1 MMRTFTALVLALTLG
16 ASTALLAHEGH
27 DHKVLGTVTA
37 ITAAKLTVKT
47 QDGKSVIVATD
58 AKTAVARGTAK
69 VELAAMKVGDRVVID
84 VGDGSKMLAKSIKLG
99 ATK

>member
-1 MMRTFTALVLALTLG
+1 MMRTLTAILLALTLS

-27 DHKVLGTVTA
+27 EHKVLGTVTGIA
-37 ITAAKLTVKT
+37 GLKVTVKT
-47 QDGKSVIVATD
+47 QDGKNVTVDTD
-58 AKTAVARGTAK
+58 AKTAVARGAAK
-69 VELAAMKVGDRVVID
+69 VEFTAMKVGDRVVID